1 MYGCADVFMVV
12 LWLFRR
18 TFTLYLRHGAREVC
32 MPYLCEKLS
41 ESEEKSWTN
50 SLFGLHPRIFDC
62 ISFIELRLE
71 YKKKSS
77 SFNKFNYFTKDKN

>member
-1 MYGCADVFMVV
+1 
-12 LWLFRR
+12 
-18 TFTLYLRHGAREVC
+18 

-71 YKKKSS
+71 YKKSLHRSTSLITLRKIKIKTISPHNLGPIQAYWLSIKNVTLISYTSS
-77 SFNKFNYFTKDKN
+77 